1 MMSGKID
8 VKDIRQL
15 NEALVKELTLQEQK
29 AKNHRKTVDK
39 IKSTVA
45 GFDEETLAQL
55 REYGLYVDD
64 LVNPD
69 YERMYTDKEYF
80 KYYIQ
85 LIKQVSNQYKE
96 VVTQVLS

>member
-1 MMSGKID
+1 MMNGKID

-39 IKSTVA
+39 IKSTVS

-69 YERMYTDKEYF
+69 YDRIDRRASCRER
-80 KYYIQ
+80 
-85 LIKQVSNQYKE
+85 VS
-96 VVTQVLS
+96 